1 MEKSMNENNIFKIKL
16 LRNILIVSLSIVT
29 LLSLYNVFFI
39 YPSFTDLLIDSTKD
53 DAVRATRHLAS
64 TLIADRTELTKDSF
78 NPDSMTEVKN
88 IKNDFELMKLKVFSR
103 SGITLFST
111 DPKDIGSINKERYF
125 QEIVAKG
132 KVHTEVVPKDTE
144 SLEG

>member
-16 LRNILIVSLSIVT
+16 LRNILIASLSIVT

-64 TLIADRTELTKDSF
+64 TLIADRTELTKDAF
-78 NPDSMTEVKN
+78 NLNSVIEIEK
-88 IKNDFELMKLKVFSR
+88 IKNDFELMKV
-103 SGITLFST
+103 
-111 DPKDIGSINKERYF
+111 
-125 QEIVAKG
+125 
-132 KVHTEVVPKDTE
+132 
-144 SLEG
+144 EGFFKIRHNPFFY